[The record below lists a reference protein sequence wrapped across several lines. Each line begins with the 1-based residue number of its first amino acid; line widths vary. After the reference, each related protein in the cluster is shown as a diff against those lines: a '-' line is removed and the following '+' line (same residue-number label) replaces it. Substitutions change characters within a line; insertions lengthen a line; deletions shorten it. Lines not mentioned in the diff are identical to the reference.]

1 MVAGVVSPVSGVY
14 VCATVV
20 VVVTAAMENR
30 DRRVRLV
37 VKLQAAARG
46 FLLRARL
53 RALRGD
59 YERVV
64 SEVQGGLAGLSWV
77 EGLVARPQFRS
88 GDADPAAPH
97 APGDV
102 PERDATRLPRGHKVE
117 NADLE
122 LGEGAQGMEPQ
133 AQGSPLLTPRGPE
146 EEPPGTGDPAGVA
159 PGSEGLPLLQ
169 KPPPVEVNMLGKP
182 PSLEEPTSL
191 ENLQE
196 LRSSLAMELLW
207 LQQAI
212 ASRKNYLTLRGHV
225 ARPR

>member
-1 MVAGVVSPVSGVY
+1 
-14 VCATVV
+14 
-20 VVVTAAMENR
+20 MENR
-30 DRRVRLV
+30 NRRVRLV

-77 EGLVARPQFRS
+77 EGLVARPQFCS

-97 APGDV
+97 APGDA
-102 PERDATRLPRGHKVE
+102 PERDATRLPRGYKGEH
-117 NADLE
+117 ADPE
-122 LGEGAQGMEPQ
+122 LGEGAQGTAPQ
-133 AQGSPLLTPRGPE
+133 AQGSPLLTQRGPE
-146 EEPPGTGDPAGVA
+146 EAAGTRDPGAA
-159 PGSEGLPLLQ
+159 PGLEGLPLLQ
-169 KPPPVEVNMLGKP
+169 KPPPVEVNMLEEP